1 MSNRKKEVHGDPYEN
16 LANAIILRA
25 VWDYQA
31 ALRRYRRTFEVND
44 EMIRCEKFFRSSF
57 LARQLPLT
65 GMMNPFTFMQIV
77 YKLFVWKRN
86 SFLNLSGS

>member
-31 ALRRYRRTFEVND
+31 ALRRYRRTFEVSE
-44 EMIRCEKFFRSSF
+44 EMIRCEKFFRSSWYEV
-57 LARQLPLT
+57 LSDVDGEYL
-65 GMMNPFTFMQIV
+65 IK
-77 YKLFVWKRN
+77 KLRKEAGV
-86 SFLNLSGS
+86 